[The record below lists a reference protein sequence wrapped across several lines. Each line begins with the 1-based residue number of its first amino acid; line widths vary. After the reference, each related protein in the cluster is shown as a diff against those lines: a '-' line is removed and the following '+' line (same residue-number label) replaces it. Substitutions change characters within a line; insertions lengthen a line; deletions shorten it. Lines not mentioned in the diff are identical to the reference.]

1 MEIALK
7 ILLIPCLIW
16 LWTSPFTSIV
26 FGIVRIFK
34 DNTISLMMLIG
45 IQIFVCIYLSVSL
58 TLYGEPKGNFFSSFS
73 IIHIWMLLGLGIQV
87 LSIVIPLLLRKRFQP
102 NTESG
107 HISIPFQFIKYI
119 FCYAVLPTTIPV
131 RTQSIAL
138 IRLFTFMLVM
148 FSQKSK

>member
-34 DNTISLMMLIG
+34 DNTISLIMLIG

-87 LSIVIPLLLRKRFQP
+87 LSIVIPLLLRK
-102 NTESG
+102 
-107 HISIPFQFIKYI
+107 QF
-119 FCYAVLPTTIPV
+119 
-131 RTQSIAL
+131 
-138 IRLFTFMLVM
+138 
-148 FSQKSK
+148 